1 MASRLIDSDRM
12 ALSSEDTDSTRSVG
26 EARQVK
32 YVRFEEQP
40 HLVEARHH
48 PPPRPRTPA
57 PFESCEKTHLHT
69 EQCDYCQLMPGSFFT
84 DSSSADSDYFSSNYF
99 SGVLDDE
106 TEIDEG
112 QPLLLNR
119 LLPGMRY
126 VDDDDINTR
135 TITVVLLC
143 VLGTIMIIQVVLL
156 FDSMAKGVMSF
167 LFNEG

>member
-1 MASRLIDSDRM
+1 
-12 ALSSEDTDSTRSVG
+12 
-26 EARQVK
+26 
-32 YVRFEEQP
+32 
-40 HLVEARHH
+40 
-48 PPPRPRTPA
+48 
-57 PFESCEKTHLHT
+57 
-69 EQCDYCQLMPGSFFT
+69 MPGSFFT